1 MKLVI
6 NNACSVCVHVCVHV
20 CVNMEGE
27 EEEVGS
33 GEVWLMGEGR
43 PLLVAED
50 EVE

>member
-1 MKLVI
+1 MKLII
-6 NNACSVCVHVCVHV
+6 NNACSVCVRV

-27 EEEVGS
+27 EEEVES